1 MEELLEMANKVCDE
15 AEVYSIEQNHRPVTF
30 KDAKIHDVDSKF
42 QSGISLRVIKN
53 GKIGFAYTRNL
64 MEREELLR
72 NAVDSLKGGV
82 TADYG
87 FPFTRSVAELETYD
101 DSVERISG
109 GEMVAE
115 CSRVCDVLKS
125 RSGGEISASAF
136 TYTERIRIINSS
148 GTDVTGKSGMFGIY
162 AGSVFP
168 GSATGI
174 WRISLDKKFRKMPDD
189 LLDQVVEVYTRSRDV
204 VEPKGGKMK
213 VMFMPNSM
221 LTLNWRILSGTSSKS
236 VYEKVSPVA
245 DKIDHQVFSDK
256 LTIIDDPLDDSR
268 PGARAFDDE
277 GVACSPLTL
286 VDKGVLKGFYYD
298 LHYASKLGARATGHG
313 YKSAQWGGDPISLKP
328 VPSLS
333 HMSIKPGTKSYW
345 DLVGLID
352 RGIIMEGALGAHSG
366 NIPNGDYSVG
376 ANPGLYVENGEIVGR
391 VKGTMIAGNIY
402 ETLKDIVAVG
412 DTLYHANFGGWVPP
426 MLLDKVSVATKG

>member
-30 KDAKIHDVDSKF
+30 KNAKIHDVDSKF
-42 QSGISLRVIKN
+42 QSGISLRVLKN

-64 MEREELLR
+64 PEREELLR

-82 TADYG
+82 AADYA
-87 FPFTRSVAELETYD
+87 FPFTRSIAELDTYD
-101 DSVERISG
+101 SSVEKISG
-109 GEMVAE
+109 ADLVEE
-115 CSRVCDVLKS
+115 CKRVCDILKS
-125 RSGGEISASAF
+125 RTGGEISVSAF
-136 TYTERIRIINSS
+136 TYTENIRITNSS
-148 GTDVTGKSGMFGIY
+148 GTDVAGKTGMFGVY

-174 WRISLDKKFRKMPDD
+174 WRVSLRKGFEKMPDE
-189 LLDQVVEVYTRSRDV
+189 LLDQIADVYTRSLDV

-236 VYEKVSPVA
+236 VYDKTSPVA
-245 DKIDHQVFSDK
+245 DKMGQQVFSEK
-256 LTIIDDPLDDSR
+256 LTIVDDPLDDSR

-286 VDKGVLKGFYYD
+286 VDRGVLKSFYYD
-298 LHYASKLGARATGHG
+298 LHYASKLGAKATGHG

-333 HMSIKPGTKSYW
+333 HMSIRPGRESYW
-345 DLVGLID
+345 DLVKLID

-376 ANPGLYVENGEIVGR
+376 ANPGLYVEDGKIIGR

-402 ETLKDIVAVG
+402 ETLNDVVAVG
-412 DTLYHANFGGWVPP
+412 DTLYHASFGGWVPAV
-426 MLLDKVSVATKG
+426 LLDGVSVATKG

>member
-15 AEVYSIEQNHRPVTF
+15 AEVYSVEQNHRPVTF
-30 KDAKIHDVDSKF
+30 KDARIHDVDTKF
-42 QSGISLRVIKN
+42 QSGISLRLIKN

-64 MEREELLR
+64 LEREELLQ
-72 NAVDSLKGGV
+72 NALDSLKGGV
-82 TADYG
+82 GADYG
-87 FPFTRSVAELETYD
+87 FPFTRTIAELDTYD
-101 DSVERISG
+101 ESVDKISG
-109 GEMVAE
+109 ADMVSE
-115 CSRVCDVLKS
+115 CSRVCDALKS
-125 RSGGEISASAF
+125 KTGGEISASAF

-148 GTDVTGKSGMFGIY
+148 GTDVAGKTGMFGIY

-174 WRISLDKKFRKMPDD
+174 WRVSLGKQFKGMSDD
-189 LLDQVVEVYTRSRDV
+189 LLEQIVEVYNRSLDV

-236 VYEKVSPVA
+236 VYEKTTPVA
-245 DKIDHQVFSDK
+245 DKVGQEIFSEK
-256 LTIIDDPLDDSR
+256 ITVIDDPLDDSR

-298 LHYASKLGARATGHG
+298 LHYASKLGAKATGHG

-333 HMSIKPGTKSYW
+333 HMSIKPGTDSYW
-345 DLVGLID
+345 DIVKQMD
-352 RGIIMEGALGAHSG
+352 RGVIMEGALGAHSG

-376 ANPGLYVENGEIVGR
+376 ANPGLYVENGEILGR
-391 VKGTMIAGNIY
+391 VKGTMVAGNIY
-402 ETLKDIVAVG
+402 ETLKNVVAIG

-426 MLLDKVSVATKG
+426 LLLDKVSVATKG

>member
-1 MEELLEMANKVCDE
+1 MEELLEMAGRVCDE

-64 MEREELLR
+64 PGREELLQ
-72 NAVDSLKGGV
+72 NALESLKGGV

-87 FPFTRSVAELETYD
+87 FPFTRRTADLDTYD
-101 DSVERISG
+101 RSVESIP
-109 GEMVAE
+109 
-115 CSRVCDVLKS
+115 
-125 RSGGEISASAF
+125 GGEISASAF
-136 TYTERIRIINSS
+136 TYTEKIRILNSS
-148 GTDVTGKSGMFGIY
+148 GTDVTGATTMFGTY

-174 WRISLDKKFRKMPDD
+174 WRVSLKKNFERMGDE
-189 LLDQVVEVYTRSRDV
+189 LIDQIVEVYTRSMDV

-213 VMFMPNSM
+213 VLFMPNSM
-221 LTLNWRILSGTSSKS
+221 LALSWRILSATSSRS
-236 VYEKVSPVA
+236 VYEKISPLA
-245 DKIDHQVFSDK
+245 DRVGDKVFDERI
-256 LTIIDDPLDDSR
+256 TIIDDPLDDSR

-277 GVACSPLTL
+277 GVACSPLTI
-286 VDKGVLKGFYYD
+286 VDGGVLKGFYYD
-298 LHYASKLGARATGHG
+298 LHYASKLGAEPTGHG

-333 HMSIKPGTKSYW
+333 HLNIKPGNVSFR
-345 DLVGLID
+345 DLVKLID
-352 RGIIMEGALGAHSG
+352 RGVIMEGALGAHSG

-391 VKGTMIAGNIY
+391 LKGAMVAGNIY
-402 ETLKDIVAVG
+402 ESLKHVVDIG
-412 DTLYHANFGGWVPP
+412 DTQHHSSFGGWLPAI
-426 MLLDKVSVATKG
+426 LLDNVSVATKT